1 MDVARCLI
9 AKVKFVPSPAALGS
23 ERRAPIVFHHGCAV
37 VPGASAQEAYLVEK
51 GTMIG
56 GVVMQRAAQARIV

>member
-1 MDVARCLI
+1 MNVAHCLI

-23 ERRAPIVFHHGCAV
+23 ERREPIVFHRGCAV

-56 GVVMQRAAQARIV
+56 KVVMQRAAQPRIV